1 MYGQNFNSTVT
12 GQLLG
17 TSGDDTLNA
26 SGVGTTDKKLIGGLG
41 NDTLIGDAN
50 TNVLYGGAGNDTLEI
65 VDTTFRRIDGG
76 SGIDLLRAMLAG
88 GTLDLAALNDE
99 AIRSIER
106 IDTTNATNE
115 TVRLALRDVLNISET
130 MVVAAGNNYNLIL
143 DGNSNDS
150 VDFVETVGAGGWN
163 LVGSA
168 DSVSFEGKLYS
179 HYRHD
184 DDNAHVLI
192 QQGLIVG

>member
-1 MYGQNFNSTVT
+1 M
-12 GQLLG
+12 
-17 TSGDDTLNA
+17 
-26 SGVGTTDKKLIGGLG
+26 
-41 NDTLIGDAN
+41 
-50 TNVLYGGAGNDTLEI
+50 LYGGAGNDTLEI

-76 SGIDLLRAMLAG
+76 SGIDLLRAMLNG
-88 GTLDLAALNDE
+88 GTLDLSAINDE

-106 IDTTNATNE
+106 INTTNATTE

-163 LVGSA
+163 LVGA
-168 DSVSFEGKLYS
+168 ANSVSFEGKLYS
-179 HYRHD
+179 HYQHD

-192 QQGLIVG
+192 QQGLNVM